1 MRMKRA
7 LHSLEKENKSLKE
20 LVVRLSETILRH
32 VCRSAALSSLKNTA
46 ERNIQSRT
54 PIHTEHVTVIAK
66 SSAAIESSRP
76 MPTSGPSALD
86 RSR

>member
-1 MRMKRA
+1 MKRA
-7 LHSLEKENKSLKE
+7 LHSLENENKGLKE

-54 PIHTEHVTVIAK
+54 PIHTEHVTVVAK
-66 SSAAIESSRP
+66 SSAAIGSARPTRSSGLSP
-76 MPTSGPSALD
+76 LD